1 MKKMLMAGILAAGLT
16 IGGAAGALAAGS
28 YYTDMIAS
36 AAAAQKEA
44 LADQY
49 KQRQA
54 QMDQQL
60 RADMITVVGSEIDAM
75 NEESSAYLDAR
86 IAQIQQD
93 KMNKYTNEI
102 EAAADQKTKELKDFV
117 DQLLKE
123 K

>member
-1 MKKMLMAGILAAGLT
+1 MLMAGILAAGLT